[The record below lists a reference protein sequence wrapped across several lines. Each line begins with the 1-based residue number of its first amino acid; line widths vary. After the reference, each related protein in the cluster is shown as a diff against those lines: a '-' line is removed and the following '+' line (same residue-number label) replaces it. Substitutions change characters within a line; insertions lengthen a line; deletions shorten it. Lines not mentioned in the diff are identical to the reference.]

1 MKNMTS
7 RFLAALFCLCVS
19 VVAQAAVIKGV
30 VVDSAD
36 RQPLV
41 SASVRLLKADADSTY
56 AGGCTTDTDGSF
68 VIKGVES
75 GGYLLNVSYLG
86 YTERTLAINV
96 KKDLDVEAVALASN
110 STFLSEVV
118 VTGVKSPIVVKEDTV
133 EYNADSYKTRP
144 DAVVEDLLKRLP
156 GVEVAS
162 DGTITANG
170 KPITKIMVDGKEF
183 FLGNNNMAT
192 KNIPVKVIDKLQVID
207 QPSDLAQLTGVDDGE
222 TQTVINL
229 TVKKDMKKGWFGN
242 VGGGYGTGDH
252 YRGNVNVNRFVGN
265 NQLSLVGSANNT
277 GAGQG
282 LNAAQSGGL
291 NFNVGNG
298 ETFKLGGNIN
308 YGHKSNDLTRTTDR
322 QYLFEDSTSYY
333 NSGAMSYSNSHSVG
347 GSLRMKWEIDSF
359 NLLEVRPQL
368 SFSFSNSLSADS
380 SKTRAGDEL
389 LSLVNSSTN
398 SRTADG
404 NGMSAGARVLYNHKF
419 SSHKGRSFSVT
430 VNFSHGSN
438 TSDASSYAHN
448 HYFRRTTGSEEI
460 KDRSTHNNSWNN
472 SGSVRATWTE
482 PLGDVGKARFLDF
495 SINSGVRS
503 SNSNKMVYNLLRDS
517 AGGVVTG
524 QELDEQISSQF
535 RNNFVNHRMGVS
547 FRQIRKNYN
556 LTLGVAASGAMSK
569 SRDLFNP
576 ERNISSRWVW
586 SVAPR
591 AFFRYRFSKT
601 RNLTFRYQTST
612 AQPSLTQLQS
622 VPDVTNPLNI
632 VAGNPGLKPT
642 FKHSATFNFN
652 DFDQQKQRN
661 LSGGVSGNFAQNS
674 IITTTTHDKETGGR
688 YTTYANVG
696 GVWNVNAHGMFS
708 MPLSSKVFYVTTSA
722 SAGYSQT
729 VGYTNNMYNRSGTYN
744 VSVSP
749 SVAYR
754 TDIVEVSLR
763 PHYGYQM
770 VQNSVQTKNN
780 RNVHHYGVSLDGHYF
795 SEFGLVVDT
804 RVNYSGTSGYSKGY
818 DVSQCL
824 WNASVGYQFLSD
836 KSLTLQLRVND
847 ILAQRKSVSRI
858 INASYIQDVA
868 YNSLTRYAMVTLSY
882 KFKTFSGR
890 KPRIKNVF

>member
-1 MKNMTS
+1 MNS
-7 RFLAALFCLCVS
+7 RFFFALLCFCFSIVT
-19 VVAQAAVIKGV
+19 QAAVVKGV
-30 VVDSAD
+30 VVDSTD

-56 AGGCTTDTDGSF
+56 AGGCTTETDGSF

-75 GGYLLNVSYLG
+75 GGYLLRVSYLG
-86 YTERTLAINV
+86 YAERILPINV
-96 KKDLDVEAVALASN
+96 KKDLDMEQVALASS

-162 DGTITANG
+162 DGSITANG
-170 KPITKIMVDGKEF
+170 KTITKIMVDGKEF
-183 FLGNNNMAT
+183 FLGKNTMAT
-192 KNIPVKVIDKLQVID
+192 KNIPVKVIDKLQVIE

-265 NQLSLVGSANNT
+265 NQFSLVGSANNT

-282 LNAAQSGGL
+282 LNSAQSGGL

-298 ETFKLGGNIN
+298 ETFRLGGNIN
-308 YGHKSNDLTRTTDR
+308 YGHKGNDLERTTNR

-333 NSGAMSYSNSHSVG
+333 NAGSVSHSHSHSVG
-347 GSLRMKWEIDSF
+347 GSLRMKWDIDSF
-359 NLLEVRPQL
+359 NLVEVRPQL
-368 SFSFSNSLSADS
+368 SFSFSNSQSADS

-389 LSLVNSSTN
+389 LSLVNSSVN
-398 SRTADG
+398 SRISDG
-404 NGMSAGARVLYNHKF
+404 DGVNVGTRVLYNHKF
-419 SSHKGRSFSVT
+419 SGHKGRSFSVT
-430 VNFSHGSN
+430 MNFSHGSN
-438 TSDASSYAHN
+438 SSDASSYAHN
-448 HYFRRTTGSEEI
+448 HYYRRTTGSEEI
-460 KDRSTHNNSWNN
+460 KDRATHNNSWNN
-472 SGSVRATWTE
+472 SGSVRLTWTE
-482 PLGDVGKARFLDF
+482 PIGPVKNARFIDL
-495 SINSGVRS
+495 SLNSGTRS
-503 SNSNKMVYNLLRDS
+503 SNSNKMVYNQQRDS
-517 AGGVVTG
+517 AGAVTG

-547 FRQIRKNYN
+547 LRQIRKTYN
-556 LTLGVAASGAMSK
+556 LSVGMAASGAMSK

-576 ERNISSRWVW
+576 ARNISSRWVW

-591 AFFRYRFSKT
+591 LFFRYRFSKT

-612 AQPSLTQLQS
+612 AQPSLGQLQS

-642 FKHSATFNFN
+642 FKHNATFNVN
-652 DFDQQKQRN
+652 DFNQKSQRN
-661 LSGGVSGNFAQNS
+661 LSGGIGCNFAQNS

-708 MPLSSKVFYVTTSA
+708 MPLNNKVFYVSTSA

-729 VGYTNNMYNRSGTYN
+729 VGYNNNRYNRSGTYN
-744 VSVSP
+744 VNVSP
-749 SVAYR
+749 SIAYR
-754 TDIVEVSLR
+754 TDVVEVSLR
-763 PHYGYQM
+763 PHYAFQM
-770 VQNSVQTKNN
+770 TKNTVQTKND

-795 SEFGLVVDT
+795 STFGLVVDT
-804 RVNYSGTSGYSKGY
+804 RLNYSGTSGYSKGY

-824 WNASVGYQFLSD
+824 WNASVGYQFFSD
-836 KSLTLQLRVND
+836 KSLTLQFRVND
-847 ILAQRKSVSRI
+847 ILHQRKSVSRI

-882 KFKTFSGR
+882 KFKTFAGR